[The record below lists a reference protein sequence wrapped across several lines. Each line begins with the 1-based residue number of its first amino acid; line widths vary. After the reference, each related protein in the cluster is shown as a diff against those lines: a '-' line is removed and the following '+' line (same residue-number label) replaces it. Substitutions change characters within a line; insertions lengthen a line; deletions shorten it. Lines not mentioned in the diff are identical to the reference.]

1 MILVLQTWCKK
12 NYLGTL
18 AQIAN
23 NETDIFERKKLQL
36 SLAKLAALAADEDDK
51 DSLLQQ
57 LDADIV
63 LQNAQVF

>member
-1 MILVLQTWCKK
+1 M
-12 NYLGTL
+12 
-18 AQIAN
+18 AQIVN